1 MKDFIKVGDS
11 PVGISALGV
20 PFATDDTTVS
30 PLSNFRTR
38 EFSFT
43 PKFAEFL
50 RAFFGTSKYL
60 QLAIGSIALTL
71 LVIYG
76 IRAYNLSSIQSSL
89 TEQIRAVIPGFD
101 PQSSDIR
108 GALMKSEAK
117 LTEELGV
124 LGSQAKV
131 SPLDAL
137 LEILRLLPA
146 GDGLAITNIKINST
160 TAKITGTA
168 PQLASIENVGKA
180 LRANKGVFSKVTH
193 IPGSS
198 NAARFNFTVD
208 LVLAQ

>member
-1 MKDFIKVGDS
+1 
-11 PVGISALGV
+11 
-20 PFATDDTTVS
+20 
-30 PLSNFRTR
+30 
-38 EFSFT
+38 
-43 PKFAEFL
+43 
-50 RAFFGTSKYL
+50 
-60 QLAIGSIALTL
+60 
-71 LVIYG
+71 
-76 IRAYNLSSIQSSL
+76 
-89 TEQIRAVIPGFD
+89 
-101 PQSSDIR
+101 
-108 GALMKSEAK
+108 MKSEAK

-146 GDGLAITNIKINST
+146 GDGLAITNIKITST

-193 IPGSS
+193 ITGSS